1 MPCLDHKSVF
11 VMPDT
16 LQHPFLRDTL
26 AGRCVKTACG
36 ITLDIGRQRLTGRD
50 LKGLLDL
57 AEEKGVLA
65 ANAAMRSGEIVN
77 PSENRPALHT
87 ALRDPS
93 VSAPFHTE
101 VMKALNQVCRF
112 AEDVRS
118 GLFCGCRG
126 DAITDVINV
135 GIGGSEMGPRAVYH
149 ALRYVQPSIRLHFMS
164 SADGVLF
171 DRVVSGLNPFKTL
184 VVVSSKSFRT
194 RETAV
199 NAAALDQWLLDAGI
213 SGKDRT
219 HHMVVVSAN
228 SKAPQSMNPPEENF
242 FPIWDWVG
250 GRFSVWS
257 AVGLPCAIAL
267 GPEVFRQLLAG
278 AHAMDEHVADTPAE
292 DNMALLMALMTY
304 YNAVT
309 QAIPTHCFLPYDER
323 LRVLVSWIQQLE
335 MESLGKN
342 RAPDGSR
349 IKGRTGQ
356 GIWGGHGNESQHSFY
371 QWLREGTSCSSI
383 DLCWCEKPGHRHAD
397 LHRVLIANAKAQA
410 EALVTR
416 DPAEPYFNAVSTL
429 AVDELNAGRLGAL
442 MALYEHK
449 TTMLGT
455 LFGINPFDQPGV
467 ELGKKLS
474 RSAEADIL

>member
-1 MPCLDHKSVF
+1 
-11 VMPDT
+11 MPDT

-164 SADGVLF
+164 SAL
-171 DRVVSGLNPFKTL
+171 
-184 VVVSSKSFRT
+184 
-194 RETAV
+194 
-199 NAAALDQWLLDAGI
+199 
-213 SGKDRT
+213 
-219 HHMVVVSAN
+219 
-228 SKAPQSMNPPEENF
+228 
-242 FPIWDWVG
+242 
-250 GRFSVWS
+250 
-257 AVGLPCAIAL
+257 
-267 GPEVFRQLLAG
+267 
-278 AHAMDEHVADTPAE
+278 
-292 DNMALLMALMTY
+292 
-304 YNAVT
+304 
-309 QAIPTHCFLPYDER
+309 
-323 LRVLVSWIQQLE
+323 
-335 MESLGKN
+335 
-342 RAPDGSR
+342 
-349 IKGRTGQ
+349 
-356 GIWGGHGNESQHSFY
+356 
-371 QWLREGTSCSSI
+371 
-383 DLCWCEKPGHRHAD
+383 
-397 LHRVLIANAKAQA
+397 
-410 EALVTR
+410 
-416 DPAEPYFNAVSTL
+416 
-429 AVDELNAGRLGAL
+429 
-442 MALYEHK
+442 
-449 TTMLGT
+449 
-455 LFGINPFDQPGV
+455 
-467 ELGKKLS
+467 
-474 RSAEADIL
+474 